1 MLSGKHLGC
10 ALWCILHFF
19 LLFFQIP
26 AKSGYQEKDVE
37 IILGYKLSASIIQDS
52 PTNAS
57 VL

>member
-1 MLSGKHLGC
+1 MWKTPGV
-10 ALWCILHFF
+10 CIMVHIAFF

-26 AKSGYQEKDVE
+26 AKSGYREKDVE